1 MRKISAVF
9 LILLLSACGY
19 GQDDLAGWEEDLEF
33 YSQQL
38 AKSHIALFHTL
49 RKDEFGVEIA
59 RIKTDIRH
67 KNEDEILVDLMRL
80 TRKINDGHTSFP
92 LWGREFATFPVSLK
106 LVGGE
111 LRVVSTSTQ
120 YKSVLGAKLISVNG
134 AHPLDIF
141 KQMSEIAPFTEN
153 EFSKAVRAASYFTNV
168 NLLRG
173 LGVIENVD
181 EAVFVFDVGNETKE
195 LKLKSSKSP
204 PLEAQISPLNDKIFH
219 AHEKVNDNLWYG
231 SSPDKKTVYVKFKR
245 YPSLSD
251 MEKFAKDLLHFID
264 DNKSE
269 NLVIDLR
276 DNYGG
281 DFFVG
286 LKLAQFLVLADTI
299 NWRSGV
305 YTLIDNV
312 TFSAAMSNA
321 AQFSQLLNS
330 RLVGSPTGARPSG
343 YQDMGQF
350 TLPNSKLTVT
360 YSKRL
365 YHFKEDKRV
374 ALYPDVHVE
383 PSIDDY
389 LNGYDRALRW
399 IMDDINENEP
409 TTTPAK
415 IR

>member
-1 MRKISAVF
+1 MRKISAVL

-19 GQDDLAGWEEDLEF
+19 GQDNLARWEQDLEF

-38 AKSHIALFHTL
+38 IKNHIALFHTL
-49 RKDEFGVEIA
+49 RKDEFRIEIA

-92 LWGREFATFPVSLK
+92 LWGREFATFPVGLK

-111 LRVVSTSTQ
+111 LRVVSTSAQ
-120 YKSVLGAKLISVNG
+120 YKSVLGAKLISV
-134 AHPLDIF
+134 
-141 KQMSEIAPFTEN
+141 
-153 EFSKAVRAASYFTNV
+153 
-168 NLLRG
+168 
-173 LGVIENVD
+173 
-181 EAVFVFDVGNETKE
+181 
-195 LKLKSSKSP
+195 
-204 PLEAQISPLNDKIFH
+204 
-219 AHEKVNDNLWYG
+219 
-231 SSPDKKTVYVKFKR
+231 
-245 YPSLSD
+245 LSD

-365 YHFKEDKRV
+365 YHFKEDKRD

-389 LNGYDRALRW
+389 VNGYDRALRW
-399 IMDDINENEP
+399 IMDDINENKP